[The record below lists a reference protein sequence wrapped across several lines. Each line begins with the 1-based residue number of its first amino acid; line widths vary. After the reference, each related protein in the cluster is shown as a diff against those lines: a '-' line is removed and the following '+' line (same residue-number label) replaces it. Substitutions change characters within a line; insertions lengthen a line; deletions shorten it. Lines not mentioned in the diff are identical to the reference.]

1 MPAFILILYSTMQ
14 ANDKNRTIAL
24 AALFQSVEGVMQI
37 ATEGRVD
44 PDLFETC
51 INSIITEKTESI
63 DDIYG
68 ELGNLRKGLKILMY
82 QLGAGNKTPNGKSKD
97 LEATRYSI
105 NLLYLEK
112 KLATQE
118 DIFQQLLDGIKS
130 VQKQR
135 DFFDCSTHESIIA
148 KLAEI
153 YTETVSKAG
162 PKIMIKGHQDQLSNP
177 ENAAKIRALLL
188 AGIRA
193 ALLWRQAGGSRWKLL
208 FSRRKMQLMAE
219 AMLRD
224 HA

>member
-1 MPAFILILYSTMQ
+1 MQ
-14 ANDKNRTIAL
+14 ANDKNRTVAL

-37 ATEGRVD
+37 ATQGRVD
-44 PDLFETC
+44 HDLFETC

-68 ELGNLRKGLKILMY
+68 DLGNLRKGLKILMH
-82 QLGAGNKTPNGKSKD
+82 QLGAGTQAPNGKSKD

-112 KLATQE
+112 KLATQGE
-118 DIFQQLLDGIKS
+118 IFQQLLDGIAS

-135 DFFDCSTHESIIA
+135 DFFDSSTHESIIA

-153 YTETVSKAG
+153 YTETISQVG
-162 PKIMIKGHQDQLSNP
+162 PKIMVKGDQDQLSIP

-208 FSRRKMQLMAE
+208 FSRRKMQNEAE
-219 AMLRD
+219 AILRD
-224 HA
+224 HAKPYVS

>member
-1 MPAFILILYSTMQ
+1 MQ

-37 ATEGRVD
+37 ATQGRVD
-44 PDLFETC
+44 HDLFETC
-51 INSIITEKTESI
+51 INSILTEKTDTI

-68 ELGNLRKGLKILMY
+68 DLGNLRKGLKILMH
-82 QLGAGNKTPNGKSKD
+82 QLGAGNRAPDGKAKD

-105 NLLYLEK
+105 NILYLEK
-112 KLATQE
+112 KLAIQGE
-118 DIFQQLLDGIKS
+118 IFQQLIDGIAG

-135 DFFDCSTHESIIA
+135 DFFDNSTHETIIA
-148 KLAEI
+148 KLAEL
-153 YTETVSKAG
+153 YTETISKVG
-162 PKIMIKGHQDQLSNP
+162 PKIMVKGDQEQLSIP

-208 FSRRKMQLMAE
+208 FTRQKMQTEAE
-219 AMLRD
+219 AMLRN
-224 HA
+224 HAKPYLS